1 MMTSLIFILINL
13 LIGLFAKTQVH
24 ASLFSMLVLLIATFL
39 PMIAIDNSNSVLFH
53 ITQYSFIGANTEFL
67 TRPDSFTITSS
78 SMVTTIFWVICLIIL
93 TYYAFKW
100 NGKDYL

>member
-39 PMIAIDNSNSVLFH
+39 PMIAIDNSNSLLFH

-78 SMVTTIFWVICLIIL
+78 SMIATIFWVICLIIL
-93 TYYAFKW
+93 THYAFKR
-100 NGKDYL
+100 NGKNHL